1 MTRRRWIV
9 SGAAVGFVVVGVIW
23 SRARGH
29 SLVIETDGRI
39 NLGLPPFQ
47 NKWLPRWDWW
57 LAAIGVGAMVAGVAL
72 LRERITLR
80 LTVIGSMILTAAW
93 TALLAATGGWEGFTG
108 SMGVSDE
115 YLPQLEWIRANGWR
129 AYFESFNNE
138 TLFSTFPTH
147 VRSHPPGM
155 VTLFGGLDSIGL
167 SGPRWATVAVLCVA
181 ATIPLSIAVTVRS
194 VAGRD
199 LARHA
204 AVLVAITPAAVFLGS
219 TADALFAAVAA
230 AAIALVAVAADR
242 CSWPIAL
249 GAGLMAGAGVS
260 LTYGVVP
267 LVGIMAVALTIRL
280 PHPNH
285 RSGGVASQDGL
296 GVVRRAALLV
306 PMGAGV
312 LVVLGVWALLGFN
325 WFAGLSAVQRQ
336 YELDDAQQNRPFS
349 YFVIAN
355 LVVFACVL
363 GPTVVASVGAA
374 RRDRLLWIVGPALV
388 AVAVADLSGL
398 SKSEVERIWLP
409 FVPWIT
415 VAGAWLLIRIPPTW
429 KWPALAAQIAAG
441 VALQTLF
448 FGTW

>member
-9 SGAAVGFVVVGVIW
+9 SCAAVGFVVLGVIW

-29 SLVIETDGRI
+29 SLVIETNGHI

-47 NKWLPRWDWW
+47 NKWLPRWNWW
-57 LAAIGVGAMVAGVAL
+57 LVPIGVAALVASVAL
-72 LRERITLR
+72 SRERITLR
-80 LTVIGSMILTAAW
+80 LTVLGSTILTATW

-108 SMGVSDE
+108 HIGISDD
-115 YLPQLEWIRANGWR
+115 YLPQLEWIRTNGWR
-129 AYFESFNNE
+129 SYFESFNNE
-138 TLFSTFPTH
+138 ALFSTFPTH

-181 ATIPLSIAVTVRS
+181 ATIPLSIAVTVRL

-199 LARHA
+199 LARYA

-230 AAIALVAVAADR
+230 VAIALMAVATDR
-242 CSWPIAL
+242 RSWPIAL
-249 GAGLMAGAGVS
+249 IAGVVS
-260 LTYGVVP
+260 GGAITLTYGVVP
-267 LVGIMAVALTIRL
+267 LVAIMALALTLR
-280 PHPNH
+280 PNP
-285 RSGGVASQDGL
+285 RSGCETPGRTRGFPSQNGV
-296 GVVRRAALLV
+296 LLLA
-306 PMGAGV
+306 PMGVGV
-312 LVVLGVWALLGFN
+312 LAVLGTWALVGFN
-325 WFAGLSAVQRQ
+325 WFVGLSAVQRQ

-363 GPTVVASVGAA
+363 GPTVIASVGAA
-374 RRDRLLWIVGPALV
+374 RRDRLLWIVGPAVV
-388 AVAVADLSGL
+388 ALAVADLSGL
-398 SKSEVERIWLP
+398 SKSEIERIWLP
-409 FVPWIT
+409 FVPWVT
-415 VAGAWLLIRIPPTW
+415 VAGAWLLIRIRKRWTW
-429 KWPALAAQIAAG
+429 TALAAQIVTG